1 MYDAASCNNSHLII
15 LVVALVW
22 VIFTLLYFVSI
33 YELFGQILKINF
45 IFLTPFTFTHDL

>member
-33 YELFGQILKINF
+33 YELFTVRFLKSILYF
-45 IFLTPFTFTHDL
+45 